1 MNAYKGLASAAYLS
15 LSSED
20 PVLTALELSNELAR
34 LANIE
39 TEFKVTLRSLS
50 RAGGSGP
57 FRAYLRAKWAC
68 AYQRQSER
76 LWALVFGVHGRGRVD
91 RVILSGVGLGKAA

>member
-39 TEFKVTLRSLS
+39 TEFKVTLPLPTLPADGPVGSSGCVQEPRGLS
-50 RAGGSGP
+50 SDLTQDLACSGSWGGRECPQPVADIGP
-57 FRAYLRAKWAC
+57 MEK
-68 AYQRQSER
+68 QP
-76 LWALVFGVHGRGRVD
+76 H
-91 RVILSGVGLGKAA
+91 

>member
-39 TEFKVTLRSLS
+39 TEFKVTLHSLAILQ
-50 RAGGSGP
+50 AGGTESMCTPKQNGLCI
-57 FRAYLRAKWAC
+57 YLK
-68 AYQRQSER
+68 Q
-76 LWALVFGVHGRGRVD
+76 G
-91 RVILSGVGLGKAA
+91 

>member
-39 TEFKVTLRSLS
+39 TEFKVTYFH
-50 RAGGSGP
+50 GIFHGSN
-57 FRAYLRAKWAC
+57 
-68 AYQRQSER
+68 
-76 LWALVFGVHGRGRVD
+76 VFTTLYISHV
-91 RVILSGVGLGKAA
+91 